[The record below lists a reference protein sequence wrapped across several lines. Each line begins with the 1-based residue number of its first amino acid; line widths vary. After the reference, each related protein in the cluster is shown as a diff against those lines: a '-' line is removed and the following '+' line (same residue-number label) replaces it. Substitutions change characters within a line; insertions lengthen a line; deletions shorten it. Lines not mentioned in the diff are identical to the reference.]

1 MSEFCATCAPK
12 YRMRND
18 AKGLCKKGEVTRFL
32 CEECGLIWVDHLGL
46 PVSLTTTTDQPD
58 S

>member
-1 MSEFCATCAPK
+1 MAEFCATCAPK

-32 CEECGLIWVDHLGL
+32 CEECGLIWVDYLGL
-46 PVSLTTTTDQPD
+46 PIPPPKPD
-58 S
+58 